1 MSDQIVIDRRFRGP
15 PKTANGGYVC
25 GLVAGLVGDTAEV
38 TLRLPPPIDQ
48 PLDVRRHDDGRVA
61 LFDGESAIAEG
72 LPTTVEIEIPEPVS
86 FSDAEEAA
94 KSFVWLKANVPYPT
108 CFVCGE
114 QRAAGDGLRI
124 FAGSVAGRDIVA
136 APWTPDASL
145 SDGNG
150 AVRPEFVWSALDCP
164 GAFAFIESADDLVLL
179 GRLAARLIEP
189 VQVSQR
195 YVVIGWQLGS
205 EGKKL
210 YSGTALYSHT
220 GTLHAYAK
228 ATWFKIETP
237 TRSKTA

>member
-1 MSDQIVIDRRFRGP
+1 MSEQITIDRRFLGP
-15 PKTANGGYVC
+15 PKTANGGYAC
-25 GLVAGLVGDTAEV
+25 GIVAGLIGGMTEV
-38 TLRLPPPIDQ
+38 TLRLPPPIDT

-61 LFDGESAIAEG
+61 LLDGESVVAEG

-94 KSFVWLKANVPYPT
+94 KSFPWFERNPYKT
-108 CFVCGE
+108 CFVCGPDRNE
-114 QRAAGDGLRI
+114 GDGLRI
-124 FAGSVAGRDIVA
+124 FAGPVAERDIVA

-210 YSGTALYSHT
+210 YSGTALYSHN
-220 GTLHAYAK
+220 GTLHAFAK

-237 TRSKTA
+237 RRSTTA

>member
-1 MSDQIVIDRRFRGP
+1 MSEQITIDRRFLGP
-15 PKTANGGYVC
+15 PKTANGGYAC
-25 GLVAGLVGDTAEV
+25 GIVAGLIGGMTEV
-38 TLRLPPPIDQ
+38 TLRLPPPIDT

-61 LFDGESAIAEG
+61 LLDGESVVAEG

-94 KSFVWLKANVPYPT
+94 KSFPWFERNPYKT
-108 CFVCGE
+108 CFVCGPDRNE
-114 QRAAGDGLRI
+114 GDGLRI
-124 FAGSVAGRDIVA
+124 FAGPVAERDIVA

-189 VQVSQR
+189 VRVSQR

-210 YSGTALYSHT
+210 YSGTALYSHN
-220 GTLHAYAK
+220 GTLHAFAK

-237 TRSKTA
+237 KLSKTA

>member
-1 MSDQIVIDRRFRGP
+1 MSEQITIDRRFLGP
-15 PKTANGGYVC
+15 PKTANGGYAC
-25 GLVAGLVGDTAEV
+25 GLVAGLIGGMAEV
-38 TLRLPPPIDQ
+38 TLRLPPPIDK

-61 LFDGESAIAEG
+61 LLDGESVVAEG

-94 KSFVWLKANVPYPT
+94 KSFPWFERNPYKT
-108 CFVCGE
+108 CFVCGPDRNE
-114 QRAAGDGLRI
+114 GDGLRI
-124 FAGSVAGRDIVA
+124 FAGPVAERDIVA

-210 YSGTALYSHT
+210 YSGTALYSHA

>member
-1 MSDQIVIDRRFRGP
+1 MSEQITIDRRFLGP
-15 PKTANGGYVC
+15 PKTANGGYAC

-38 TLRLPPPIDQ
+38 TLRLPPPIDK

-61 LFDGESAIAEG
+61 LLDGESVVAEG
-72 LPTTVEIEIPEPVS
+72 IPTTLEIEIPEPVS

-94 KSFVWLKANVPYPT
+94 KSFPWFERNPYKT
-108 CFVCGE
+108 CFVCGPDRNE
-114 QRAAGDGLRI
+114 GDGLRI
-124 FAGSVAGRDIVA
+124 FAGPVAERDIVA

-210 YSGTALYSHT
+210 YSGTALYSEA
-220 GTLHAYAK
+220 GTLHAFAK
-228 ATWFKIETP
+228 ATWFKIETS
-237 TRSKTA
+237 TRSQTA

>member
-1 MSDQIVIDRRFRGP
+1 MSDQITIDRRFRGP
-15 PKTANGGYVC
+15 PKSANGGYV
-25 GLVAGLVGDTAEV
+25 GGIVAGLIGGTAEI
-38 TLRLPPPIDQ
+38 TLRLPPPIDT
-48 PLDVRRHDDGRVA
+48 PLDMRRHDDGRVA
-61 LFDGESAIAEG
+61 LLDGESVVAEG
-72 LPTTVEIEIPEPVS
+72 IPTTLEIEIPEPVS

-94 KSFVWLKANVPYPT
+94 KSFPWFERNPYKT
-108 CFVCGE
+108 CFVCGPDRNE
-114 QRAAGDGLRI
+114 GDGLRI
-124 FAGSVAGRDIVA
+124 FAGPVAERDIVA

-164 GAFAFIESADDLVLL
+164 GAFAFIESADDIVLL

-210 YSGTALYSHT
+210 YIGTALYSHA

-228 ATWFKIETP
+228 ATWFRIETS
-237 TRSKTA
+237 TRSQTA